1 MRAGWSKVSLGEVA
15 RIDRK
20 GVRPNEIPTGTKYVG
35 LEHIER
41 GGRLV
46 GFETIGKVHVA
57 STKFTFT
64 RDHVLYGKLRP
75 NLGKIARPNFSG
87 VCSTDILPILPSEHL
102 DRDYLAHYLS
112 QQRMIDFAAS
122 RATGANL
129 PRLSPSELARFPVPL
144 PSLAEQRRI
153 AAILDRADSLRM
165 RRESMSSGTDE
176 LVKSMFLEA
185 FGTETETVSLAEGL
199 EGAPVFNDGDWV
211 ESKDQDPGGSVRLTQ
226 LADIGDGRWLDK
238 SHRFLTEDKAAELRC
253 TYLEPGDVLVA
264 RMPDPLGRA
273 CVFPGADMP
282 CITVVDVA
290 IIRPPEDRFDPQWL
304 AACINSAPVR
314 RQIERFATGT
324 TRLRISRRNLSK
336 VRIPRVTIERQRE
349 FVSQLGGVNALDAR
363 MTQATAK
370 LDDAFAALRARA
382 FSGRL

>member
-153 AAILDRADSLRM
+153 AAILDRADTLRAKRRKTLSLFDDLIASRFKQISGREDTKLKPLKEVASFYAGNSLPDGVSFDGQLAGYLLLKVSDMNASGNERELKRSALWTAQRGSRSATVPAGAVVIPKRGGAIGTNKKRIVLRPAILDPNLMGIVPIVDAVSLDWLFAWLQSLDLNELVSGSSVPQLNKKDLAPLFVPVPSEKGRNEFDAFRRSVAGISDTAAVSLRHS
-165 RRESMSSGTDE
+165 EE
-176 LVKSMFLEA
+176 LFR
-185 FGTETETVSLAEGL
+185 SL
-199 EGAPVFNDGDWV
+199 
-211 ESKDQDPGGSVRLTQ
+211 Q
-226 LADIGDGRWLDK
+226 
-238 SHRFLTEDKAAELRC
+238 
-253 TYLEPGDVLVA
+253 
-264 RMPDPLGRA
+264 
-273 CVFPGADMP
+273 
-282 CITVVDVA
+282 
-290 IIRPPEDRFDPQWL
+290 
-304 AACINSAPVR
+304 
-314 RQIERFATGT
+314 
-324 TRLRISRRNLSK
+324 
-336 VRIPRVTIERQRE
+336 
-349 FVSQLGGVNALDAR
+349 
-363 MTQATAK
+363 
-370 LDDAFAALRARA
+370 ARA
-382 FSGRL
+382 FGGQL